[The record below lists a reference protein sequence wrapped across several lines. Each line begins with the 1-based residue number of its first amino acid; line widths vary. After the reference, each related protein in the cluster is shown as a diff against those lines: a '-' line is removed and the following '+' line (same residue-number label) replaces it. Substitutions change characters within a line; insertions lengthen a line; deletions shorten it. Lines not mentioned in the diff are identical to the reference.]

1 MLALYRMEA
10 LLETPPKL
18 GPKGLIV
25 YVGCV
30 AIFLTVA
37 TTLILVVSGGRL
49 PIDRR
54 FITAVLCL
62 NGLLAILL
70 LLAHRDIQS
79 WIMMSMASSNQVVWL
94 FLSIA
99 LLLYLT
105 YVLGTGSFQ
114 TLPFLKLAAYVL
126 LPAVLLLTIRQPE
139 QRLLWQDVL
148 VILTLWL
155 PLDFRWMRDVWGWP
169 SHSLAYSMNSLLA
182 TGLAVFLFV
191 CVRRLEDVGY
201 RCHFERRDGW
211 IALRNFLLF
220 APLAIPIGLL
230 TGFITSS
237 GRQVFGWHVLL
248 SALGIFFLIAI
259 PEELLFRGIIQNF
272 LEKTFRKP
280 ALALIGTSLIFGAA
294 HLNNGP
300 GPDWRYFVLASL
312 AGLFYGNAY
321 QRTNG
326 LLAPAIVHTL
336 VDTVWRAFFK

>member
-1 MLALYRMEA
+1 VLTLQAMKALLEPPLKMEPNGLALYFGSVA
-10 LLETPPKL
+10 VFLA
-18 GPKGLIV
+18 IV
-25 YVGCV
+25 T
-30 AIFLTVA
+30 A
-37 TTLILVVSGGRL
+37 LILEFSGGRL
-49 PIDRR
+49 PVDKR
-54 FITAVLCL
+54 FVAAAVSL
-62 NGLLAILL
+62 NALLAVLL
-70 LLAHRDIQS
+70 LLAHQGVQTWVTTRV
-79 WIMMSMASSNQVVWL
+79 AEGGGKPWL
-94 FLSIA
+94 FLSPV
-99 LLLYLT
+99 LLVYLAYT
-105 YVLGTGSFQ
+105 LGTDSFR

-126 LPAVLLLTIRQPE
+126 LPAALLLTIRRPE

-148 VILTLWL
+148 VILALWL

-182 TGLAVFLFV
+182 TSLAVFLFV

-272 LEKTFRKP
+272 LEKTLRKP
-280 ALALIGTSLIFGAA
+280 ELALIGTSLIFGAA

-300 GPDWRYFVLASL
+300 APDWRYFVLASL